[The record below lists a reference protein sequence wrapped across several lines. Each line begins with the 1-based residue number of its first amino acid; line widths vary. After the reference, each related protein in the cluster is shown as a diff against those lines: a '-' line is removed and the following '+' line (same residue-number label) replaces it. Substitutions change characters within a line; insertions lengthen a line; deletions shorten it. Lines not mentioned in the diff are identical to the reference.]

1 MPVTRVVNLLKEMQ
15 NTLKKEMD
23 EDEELYTKLECWCS
37 TNDWEK
43 QNQVAELESKIAEL
57 NAEIERLTAKSAELK
72 ELLKELAEKIEALK
86 KELAEATALR
96 EKELK
101 AFHGGELDSI
111 QGIEN
116 LKAAIMV
123 LEKHHVGKTTLPNLK
138 TEKDSWDTSEET
150 SFIALSSK
158 HSSKD
163 FPWSPNHESSL
174 DRSLDAFM
182 AKSGMDVSEASPT
195 TDRVVQKFLQQS
207 SPVEVPVRPL
217 PAATVAEDTAVV
229 QRALKSAAAFMQ
241 AKHGGGYVPSY
252 NAQSGEILGILKQL
266 LDEMGG
272 DLLEAQKEEQ
282 EKAAAFAEL
291 REAREAEIAA
301 AEKQSEEKEDELA
314 QTDMDNANA
323 KEDLERF
330 MAELSETQKFLL
342 NLNKTCKDAAANFEL
357 RKKARLEEIKAVS
370 ETIEILTA
378 DEARDAMSGTYNFVQ
393 LSSRVHRV
401 EGRRLRAA
409 AVLRAQAIK
418 THNPELSAL
427 ATTVELDAFT
437 KVKKAIDDMIVML
450 KKQQEDEV
458 KHRDWCNVELHE
470 TNMTAMKTEDLIADL
485 GATIKRL
492 GDEILAAKTS
502 IADLQ
507 GNLQRAS
514 IDRQKAN
521 LDFQQTVADQRATQ
535 EVLAKALD
543 RLATYYDK
551 ELFLQGKK
559 GAKQT
564 PPVPQMEYKP
574 SAGATGVMSMIE
586 KLIYEAKDLEADS
599 VKSEAEAQAQ
609 YETMVADTNG
619 SVLALQE
626 EITTKTK
633 ALAQAKKDKAVAEE
647 DHLDA
652 IDELERL
659 TKYAADLHKACDF
672 VLKNFMIRQ
681 EARAQ
686 EIEALQQ
693 AKQILSG
700 ADLS

>member
-43 QNQVAELESKIAEL
+43 GNKVAELESKIAEL

-123 LEKHHVGKTTLPNLK
+123 LDKHHVGKTTLPNLK
-138 TEKDSWDTSEET
+138 TEKDSWDTS
-150 SFIALSSK
+150 FIALGSK

-163 FPWSPNHESSL
+163 FPWSPDHESSL
-174 DRSLDAFM
+174 DRSLDTFM
-182 AKSGMDVSEASPT
+182 AKSGMDVSEAAPT

-207 SPVEVPVRPL
+207 SPIEAPVRQI
-217 PAATVAEDTAVV
+217 PAAAAAEDTAVV

-342 NLNKTCKDAAANFEL
+342 NLKKTCEEAAENFAL

-370 ETIEILTA
+370 ETIEILTS
-378 DEARDAMSGTYNFVQ
+378 DEARDAMSGTYSFVQ
-393 LSSRVHRV
+393 TSSLKS
-401 EGRRLRAA
+401 RRQQAA
-409 AVLRAQAIK
+409 ALLR
-418 THNPELSAL
+418 
-427 ATTVELDAFT
+427 
-437 KVKKAIDDMIVML
+437 KVA
-450 KKQQEDEV
+450 
-458 KHRDWCNVELHE
+458 
-470 TNMTAMKTEDLIADL
+470 
-485 GATIKRL
+485 
-492 GDEILAAKTS
+492 
-502 IADLQ
+502 
-507 GNLQRAS
+507 
-514 IDRQKAN
+514 
-521 LDFQQTVADQRATQ
+521 
-535 EVLAKALD
+535 
-543 RLATYYDK
+543 
-551 ELFLQGKK
+551 
-559 GAKQT
+559 
-564 PPVPQMEYKP
+564 
-574 SAGATGVMSMIE
+574 
-586 KLIYEAKDLEADS
+586 
-599 VKSEAEAQAQ
+599 
-609 YETMVADTNG
+609 
-619 SVLALQE
+619 
-626 EITTKTK
+626 
-633 ALAQAKKDKAVAEE
+633 
-647 DHLDA
+647 
-652 IDELERL
+652 
-659 TKYAADLHKACDF
+659 
-672 VLKNFMIRQ
+672 LKN
-681 EARAQ
+681 
-686 EIEALQQ
+686 
-693 AKQILSG
+693 
-700 ADLS
+700 

>member
-1 MPVTRVVNLLKEMQ
+1 
-15 NTLKKEMD
+15 
-23 EDEELYTKLECWCS
+23 
-37 TNDWEK
+37 
-43 QNQVAELESKIAEL
+43 
-57 NAEIERLTAKSAELK
+57 
-72 ELLKELAEKIEALK
+72 
-86 KELAEATALR
+86 
-96 EKELK
+96 
-101 AFHGGELDSI
+101 
-111 QGIEN
+111 
-116 LKAAIMV
+116 
-123 LEKHHVGKTTLPNLK
+123 
-138 TEKDSWDTSEET
+138 
-150 SFIALSSK
+150 
-158 HSSKD
+158 
-163 FPWSPNHESSL
+163 
-174 DRSLDAFM
+174 
-182 AKSGMDVSEASPT
+182 MDVSGAAPT
-195 TDRVVQKFLQQS
+195 TDRAVQKFLQQD
-207 SPVEVPVRPL
+207 SPAEVPVRP
-217 PAATVAEDTAVV
+217 AFTATAAEDTAVV
-229 QRALKSAAAFMQ
+229 KRALKSAAAFMQ

-266 LDEMGG
+266 LDEMSG

-330 MAELSETQKFLL
+330 TAELSETQKFLL
-342 NLNKTCKDAAANFEL
+342 NLKKTCEEAAANFAL
-357 RKKARLEEIKAVS
+357 RKTARLEEIKAVS
-370 ETIEILTA
+370 EAIEILTE

-393 LSSRVHRV
+393 LSSRVHRI

-409 AVLRAQAIK
+409 AVLRATASK

-450 KKQQEDEV
+450 KKRQGDEI

-470 TNMTAMKTEDLIADL
+470 TNMTAMKTEDLIADLEAKIEEL

-535 EVLAKALD
+535 AVLAKALD

-551 ELFLQGKK
+551 ELFLQSKK
-559 GAKQT
+559 VAKQT

-609 YETMVADTNG
+609 YEATVTDTNG

-626 EITTKTK
+626 AITTKTK
-633 ALAQAKKDKAVAEE
+633 EMAQAKKDKAAAEE

-652 IDELERL
+652 IDELGRL
-659 TKYAADLHKACDF
+659 TKYAADLHKSCDF
-672 VLKNFMIRQ
+672 VLKNFEVRQ
-681 EARAQ
+681 QGRAQ